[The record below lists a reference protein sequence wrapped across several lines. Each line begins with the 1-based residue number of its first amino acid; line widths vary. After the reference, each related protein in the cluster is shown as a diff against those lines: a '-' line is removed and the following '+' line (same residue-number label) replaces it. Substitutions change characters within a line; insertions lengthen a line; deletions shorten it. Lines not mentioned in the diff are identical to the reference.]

1 MTETKNFLRNSSY
14 LGTTNDLVS
23 NLVQGGQ
30 LGYGFKAGALDAS
43 TPLVF
48 PPAVICVLQTP
59 TMWDDMPADPEGIL
73 RQTVK
78 AMFECHAKSVSGIE
92 INYTVDQGEQP
103 IGHDGQNLS
112 VPLQTKR
119 QAVTPSFTYPEVTGN
134 LVWNLHRRWIW
145 DMSDPDTN
153 AGLEHQGPTP
163 SPYTMTTYS
172 LTFMAIEFD
181 PTQAPERIIDAAVYT
196 NVWPTTTTELGM
208 QREIGTSQV
217 KERAI
222 TYAGYIMHNDRTR
235 DLGISIATQLAL
247 RSETYKTA
255 SPNTEQISP
264 LVNSRDG
271 DRGII
276 DDPDLAKTGGDS
288 WNKKDPSL

>member
-1 MTETKNFLRNSSY
+1 MTETKNFLKNSSY

-30 LGYGFKAGALDAS
+30 LGYGFKAGAFDAA

-48 PPAVICVLQTP
+48 SPAVICVLATP
-59 TMWDDMPADPEGIL
+59 TMWDDMPDDPEGVL

-78 AMFECHAKSVSGIE
+78 SMFECHAKSVSGIE
-92 INYTVDQGEQP
+92 ISYTVDTGEQP
-103 IGHDGQNLS
+103 IGHDGQNLQ

-119 QAVTPSFTYPEVTGN
+119 QAVTPSFTYPEITGN
-134 LVWNLHRRWIW
+134 LVWNLHRRWVW

-153 AGLEHQGPTP
+153 TGLEHMGATP
-163 SPYTMTTYS
+163 NPYTMSTYS
-172 LTFMAIEFD
+172 VTFAAIQYD
-181 PTQAPERIIDAAVYT
+181 PTMLPSRIIDCAIYT

-208 QREIGTSQV
+208 QREIGTSSV

-222 TYAGYIMHNDRTR
+222 TYAGYIVHNDRTR
-235 DLGISIATQLAL
+235 DLGISLAEQLAL

-264 LVNSRDG
+264 LINSREG

-276 DDPDLAKTGGDS
+276 DDPTLANTGGDS
-288 WNKKDPSL
+288 WNKKEPNA